1 MQNTF
6 SLKLNKNSLTAA
18 ILLAVSLVLLVWFDL
33 AYIMPIKNLDVP
45 NYDNDLSVF
54 WVGTRTVWQGGNPY
68 DHTPQ
73 GIFQRIATE
82 AGGEADIFFSP
93 FFFTLLF
100 APFALFPLKI
110 AALLWLV
117 TIQVLLIWGVLL
129 TIRLARLKIT
139 ARTLLIGVLLAV
151 FWRYSFQVM
160 ILNNLSIPIF
170 FLVVLSYYLSAT
182 GKPFWA
188 GVIAAFLLL
197 KPQLIFLT
205 LPVLLVVPTA
215 NESEKTAGN
224 SANSSWLNRAT
235 YRRWLGFG
243 ATCLVFAVYSFAVFP
258 GWIGGWLG
266 QASSR
271 VTPSFDS
278 EMTSVRSII
287 AWLVT
292 SSATVAT
299 IYYVVAALGC
309 AGVVVFW
316 WYNRNNAANFT
327 FVLSTVICANILLA
341 PYIRSYDF
349 VLLLLPLIAGY
360 LTVRQ
365 TERKT
370 AGKPKTAFH
379 LSLLWLPLLILHWP
393 LHILS
398 ITLTFAW
405 ENLTT
410 LSVLLLLLLAWQ
422 VSRTKSTPTKN

>member
-1 MQNTF
+1 MQNRF

-18 ILLAVSLVLLVWFDL
+18 ILLAVSLVLLIWFDL

-68 DHTPQ
+68 DHSPQ
-73 GIFQRIATE
+73 GVFQLIATE

-117 TIQVLLIWGVLL
+117 TIQVLLILGVLL
-129 TIRLARLKIT
+129 TIRLAGFKINS
-139 ARTLLIGVLLAV
+139 RTLLVGVLFAV

-170 FLVVLSYYLSAT
+170 FLVVLSYYLSVT
-182 GKPFWA
+182 GKPAWA
-188 GVIAAFLLL
+188 GVVATFLLL
-197 KPQLIFLT
+197 KPQLVFLV

-215 NESEKTAGN
+215 NEPENAAS
-224 SANSSWLNRAT
+224 SSWLNRAT

-243 ATCLVFAVYSFAVFP
+243 ATCLIFAVYSFAVFP

-266 QASSR
+266 QAGSR
-271 VTPSFDS
+271 VTPTFDS

-292 SSATVAT
+292 NSATVAA
-299 IYYVVAALGC
+299 IYYVVAGLGC
-309 AGVVVFW
+309 AGVVAFW

-365 TERKT
+365 AERK
-370 AGKPKTAFH
+370 AVGKQKTAFH

-405 ENLTT
+405 ENVTT

-422 VSRTKSTPTKN
+422 TTRTKQTSAEAKV